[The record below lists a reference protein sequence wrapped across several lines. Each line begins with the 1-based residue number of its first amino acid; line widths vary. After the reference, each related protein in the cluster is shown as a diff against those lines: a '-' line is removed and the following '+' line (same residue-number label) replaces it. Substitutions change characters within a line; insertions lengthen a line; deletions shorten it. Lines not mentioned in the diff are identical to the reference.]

1 MVLAAVGAFIIKE
14 YSEGAAVVFLFSLAE
29 MLEAFS
35 VARAR
40 KAIREVLSIVPQV
53 ANLIKD
59 KSFVSVPIEEI
70 TTGQEI
76 LIRAGD
82 RVPLDGTVT
91 LGTSYVNQAPL
102 TGESQPVSKDVGSTV
117 LAGTINESGNLNVK
131 VTHTYKDT
139 KIANVIKLIEE
150 AQSKKAPAQLFVDKF
165 ARIYTPVVTLVAILV
180 CLIPPILFSQSWDLW
195 FYRSLVFL
203 VIACPCALVIA
214 TPVSVVSA
222 LTALAK
228 NGVLVKGGVY
238 LEALGKLRAIAVDKT
253 GTITEGKP
261 QVVSDKVWKN
271 SDEIKFLQIALS
283 LEKPSTH
290 PLAKA
295 VVEFCE
301 KKKIKESEV
310 LNYQVIPGKGIQA
323 DVAGITYFAGNH
335 KLAHELGVCGPDVES
350 YLQKLEDEAQ
360 SVMIVGEKPRE
371 NKTGEILGIFGL
383 ADKPREGIQQAIKNL
398 HLAGIREVVILSGD
412 NQKTVDAVATLVG
425 IDKAQGDLL
434 PENKVIQIQALSQK
448 HKYVGMVGDGINDA
462 PALAQASVGIAMG
475 AAGTDAAIETA
486 DIALMTD
493 DIGQLAGA
501 INHGRKTLRIIRFN
515 IGFALSIKAIFI
527 VLGIFGLSNLWLA
540 VAADSGASLLVIANS
555 LRLLSVQRVS

>member
-1 MVLAAVGAFIIKE
+1 MDCADEIAAIQSSLNHPKVAKVVANLMTSQVIVDHDPSLKNEDLVGLINKAGVKVQEKASNLSFIVENKNRVILVGISGLLVAVGLVVQYFLKLPETVLFLIYLGATVSGGSLIFPKAFRAIKQFTLDMNVLMVLAAVGAFIIKE

-310 LNYQVIPGKGIQA
+310 LNYQVIPGKGFRQTSLELLILRA
-323 DVAGITYFAGNH
+323 IT
-335 KLAHELGVCGPDVES
+335 S
-350 YLQKLEDEAQ
+350 
-360 SVMIVGEKPRE
+360 
-371 NKTGEILGIFGL
+371 
-383 ADKPREGIQQAIKNL
+383 
-398 HLAGIREVVILSGD
+398 
-412 NQKTVDAVATLVG
+412 
-425 IDKAQGDLL
+425 
-434 PENKVIQIQALSQK
+434 
-448 HKYVGMVGDGINDA
+448 
-462 PALAQASVGIAMG
+462 
-475 AAGTDAAIETA
+475 
-486 DIALMTD
+486 
-493 DIGQLAGA
+493 
-501 INHGRKTLRIIRFN
+501 
-515 IGFALSIKAIFI
+515 
-527 VLGIFGLSNLWLA
+527 
-540 VAADSGASLLVIANS
+540 
-555 LRLLSVQRVS
+555 

>member
-1 MVLAAVGAFIIKE
+1 
-14 YSEGAAVVFLFSLAE
+14 
-29 MLEAFS
+29 
-35 VARAR
+35 
-40 KAIREVLSIVPQV
+40 
-53 ANLIKD
+53 
-59 KSFVSVPIEEI
+59 
-70 TTGQEI
+70 
-76 LIRAGD
+76 
-82 RVPLDGTVT
+82 
-91 LGTSYVNQAPL
+91 
-102 TGESQPVSKDVGSTV
+102 
-117 LAGTINESGNLNVK
+117 
-131 VTHTYKDT
+131 
-139 KIANVIKLIEE
+139 
-150 AQSKKAPAQLFVDKF
+150 
-165 ARIYTPVVTLVAILV
+165 
-180 CLIPPILFSQSWDLW
+180 
-195 FYRSLVFL
+195 
-203 VIACPCALVIA
+203 
-214 TPVSVVSA
+214 
-222 LTALAK
+222 
-228 NGVLVKGGVY
+228 
-238 LEALGKLRAIAVDKT
+238 
-253 GTITEGKP
+253 
-261 QVVSDKVWKN
+261 
-271 SDEIKFLQIALS
+271 
-283 LEKPSTH
+283 
-290 PLAKA
+290 
-295 VVEFCE
+295 
-301 KKKIKESEV
+301 
-310 LNYQVIPGKGIQA
+310 
-323 DVAGITYFAGNH
+323 
-335 KLAHELGVCGPDVES
+335 VCGPDVES